1 MSLGVRTTARLESG
15 YTGMTNAVWMTK
27 AEFAAARRISV
38 GSANRLIRQRR
49 WERQPCDDGRTR
61 VLVPRRWAEEGLSSD
76 TAVASALMKYSSK
89 ATTGCEEE
97 RPLGGLDALQE
108 EVIRLRAAIET
119 TQSGR
124 RQAEL
129 ERDKERQGRITA
141 ERALSEARQQAEQ
154 AIQTA
159 KALRNAKENLGAEE
173 RAEQITRDAAS
184 AQLRRLTEAMAA
196 RRSLGLWPRLR
207 LAWRGE

>member
-1 MSLGVRTTARLESG
+1 
-15 YTGMTNAVWMTK
+15 MTSAVWMTK

-61 VLVPRRWAEEGLSSD
+61 VLVPRRWAEDGLSSD
-76 TAVASALMKYSSK
+76 TAVASALLQSGSK
-89 ATTGCEEE
+89 ATTGCEGE
-97 RPLGGLDALQE
+97 RPSWGVGALQE
-108 EVIRLRAAIET
+108 ELIRLRAEIET

-129 ERDKERQGRITA
+129 ERDEERQGRIAA

-154 AIQTA
+154 AIETA
-159 KALRNAKENLGAEE
+159 EALRHAKGNLGAEE
-173 RAEQITRDAAS
+173 RAEQITREAAS

-196 RRSLGLWPRLR
+196 RRSLGLWARLR
-207 LAWRGE
+207 LAWRGD

>member
-1 MSLGVRTTARLESG
+1 
-15 YTGMTNAVWMTK
+15 MTNGVWMTK
-27 AEFAAARRISV
+27 AELAAARRISV

-61 VLVPRRWAEEGLSSD
+61 VLVPRRWAEDGLSSD
-76 TAVASALMKYSSK
+76 TAVAVALMKSSSK
-89 ATTGCEEE
+89 ATTGCDG
-97 RPLGGLDALQE
+97 RPGTVDALQE
-108 EVIRLRAAIET
+108 ELIRLRAEIET

-129 ERDKERQGRITA
+129 ERDKERQGRIAA
-141 ERALSEARQQAEQ
+141 ERASSEARQQTEQ
-154 AIQTA
+154 AMQRA
-159 KALRNAKENLGAEE
+159 EALRKATGNPGAEE
-173 RAEQITRDAAS
+173 RAEQITREATS

-196 RRSLGLWPRLR
+196 RRSLGLWARLR